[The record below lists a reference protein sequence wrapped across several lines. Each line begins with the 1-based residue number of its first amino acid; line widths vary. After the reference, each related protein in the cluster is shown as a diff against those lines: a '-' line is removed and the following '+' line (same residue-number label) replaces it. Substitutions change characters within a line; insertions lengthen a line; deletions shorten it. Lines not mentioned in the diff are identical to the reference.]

1 MTARFV
7 GEEPT
12 SQVTGLYNQI
22 MEIEL
27 PGAGIECRVIPR
39 KAVDGQA
46 ISASTARKALQDG
59 DMETFR
65 RLVPP
70 TTAAWFESPEA
81 APPTTAAWFESP
93 EAAPVLERIRSAG
106 NVVHY

>member
-1 MTARFV
+1 
-7 GEEPT
+7 
-12 SQVTGLYNQI
+12 
-22 MEIEL
+22 MENEL
-27 PGAGIECRVIPR
+27 PRAGIECRVIPR

-46 ISASTARKALQDG
+46 ISASTVRKALQDG

-81 APPTTAAWFESP
+81 AA
-93 EAAPVLERIRSAG
+93 VLERIRSAG